1 MTLRRC
7 FFTLAL
13 FGVASCDPPPAVDI
27 RFELQADPNVCD
39 LVGDIQSVRV
49 MLIGGR
55 SGVACI
61 ESSQCIELDS
71 PVNAIHDVQARIG
84 GVSFDVVAARGY
96 QLEVSGY
103 AMAGCSLGA
112 SLDNFLFC
120 GRSNRV
126 RFDEAG
132 TGPISV
138 PATCALDAL
147 DCRSASVSLGL
158 CL

>member
-1 MTLRRC
+1 MTVHRFL
-7 FFTLAL
+7 FALAL
-13 FGVASCDPPPAVDI
+13 PALAACDPPPPIDV
-27 RFELQADPNVCD
+27 RFEIQADPNVCD
-39 LVGDIQSVRV
+39 SAGDIRSVRV

-61 ESSQCIELDS
+61 ESSQCIDLES
-71 PVNAIHDVQARIG
+71 PVDAIHDVQARIG
-84 GVSFDVVAARGY
+84 GVSFDVIAARGY

-120 GRSNRV
+120 GRSDRV